1 MNEDKN
7 TKDSSLHY
15 LLAILATAPSFRR
28 LVLENEKTLGTRF
41 LQFNMA
47 SGVRLG
53 GRLCF
58 RVCMS
63 AHHHTRY
70 RTLTSNLPSYLWRYR
85 LSSGINTVGTIQ
97 KTENFISDFFL
108 LQVIHCT
115 HADPN
120 S

>member
-7 TKDSSLHY
+7 TKDIPCTICLQQQPCFH
-15 LLAILATAPSFRR
+15 RR
-28 LVLENEKTLGTRF
+28 LVLENEKTLGTSVF
-41 LQFNMA
+41 LGSNMA

-70 RTLTSNLPSYLWRYR
+70 RTLTSNLSLYLWRYR

-97 KTENFISDFFL
+97 KN
-108 LQVIHCT
+108 
-115 HADPN
+115 
-120 S
+120 